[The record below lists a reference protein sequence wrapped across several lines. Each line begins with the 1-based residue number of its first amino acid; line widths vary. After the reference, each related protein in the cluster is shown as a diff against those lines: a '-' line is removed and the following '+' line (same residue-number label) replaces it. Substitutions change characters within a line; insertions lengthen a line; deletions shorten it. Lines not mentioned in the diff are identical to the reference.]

1 MELQIEHVALKK
13 AFEDDRSLQ
22 VLADE
27 VPELK
32 KSLGKVH
39 TQLKDSN
46 NTSRKRRRGLDKITE
61 VLEKIKNG
69 DIYSRHHCIPTPPV
83 SRRKPFV
90 SQIQFT
96 LARTLGR

>member
-1 MELQIEHVALKK
+1 MELQIENVALKK

-32 KSLGKVH
+32 KSLGKVR
-39 TQLKDSN
+39 TQLIDSN

-69 DIYSRHHCIPTPPV
+69 DICKLISLPI
-83 SRRKPFV
+83 
-90 SQIQFT
+90 
-96 LARTLGR
+96 